1 MKEINITPPEGYEID
16 KDKSTFEKIVFKK
29 VEFKF
34 PLSIIDIPNRKW
46 YINSAGSIHELIDSP
61 CSDSKDINSMS
72 SSKLAHQ
79 ILQLIELIELRDA
92 WNQGWKPD
100 FSNSKQKFQIMCFD
114 NYIDKRNTFSVSRIL
129 TFKSSKIRSDFL
141 DTFRS
146 KIELVKELI

>member
-29 VEFKF
+29 IETKL
-34 PLSIIDIPNRKW
+34 PLSIKDIPNRNW
-46 YINSAGSIHELIDSP
+46 FINPVGSVCKFGCDNP
-61 CSDSKDINSMS
+61 NNMS
-72 SSKLAHQ
+72 SEKLAKQ

-100 FSNSKQKFQIMCFD
+100 YTNPEQKFQIMYFNNHLEKTCTAS
-114 NYIDKRNTFSVSRIL
+114 NSKIL
-129 TFKSSKIRSDFL
+129 SFKSSKIRKDFL

-146 KIELVKELI
+146 KIEFVKELI